1 MQSSGVVTPGHLV
14 GLTPEYL
21 RALSGADSVDIT
33 RQSRRNYY
41 VCFTF
46 ITAVPGAVS
55 VGADLAAAALRNAE
69 LEVAA
74 LAKVKACLPG
84 SGLRPVSSMLPGRDF
99 PDLMVSCASVIVFTM
114 KVVALSATITLHNS
128 NCPGEETLTTEVA
141 LPLADAAAEACQ
153 SLADRIMFEPVATNY
168 DHQEVHTSVTVVVRA
183 DSCLATLGG
192 LA

>member
-1 MQSSGVVTPGHLV
+1 MTRAKRQ
-14 GLTPEYL
+14 L
-21 RALSGADSVDIT
+21 RLAAQACG
-33 RQSRRNYY
+33 RNYY

-55 VGADLAAAALRNAE
+55 VGADLVAA
-69 LEVAA
+69 EVAA

-99 PDLMVSCASVIVFTM
+99 PGLMVSCASVIVFTM
-114 KVVALSATITLHNS
+114 KVV
-128 NCPGEETLTTEVA
+128 EVA
-141 LPLADAAAEACQ
+141 LPLACQ
-153 SLADRIMFEPVATNY
+153 SLADRIMFEPVANLTQHVNY